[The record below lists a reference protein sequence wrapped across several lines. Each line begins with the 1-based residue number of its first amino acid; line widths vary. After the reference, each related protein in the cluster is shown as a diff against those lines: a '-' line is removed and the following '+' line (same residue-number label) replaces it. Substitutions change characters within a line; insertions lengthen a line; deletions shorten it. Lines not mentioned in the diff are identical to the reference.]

1 MPCARMPT
9 AAVPDPATCL
19 RFGAL
24 TLLPQ
29 QRLATLAGE
38 PLALGSRAFDLLLA
52 LAQRRERVVGKA
64 ELIELV
70 WPGRVVEES
79 NLYVHVA
86 ALRRLLGPQAIC
98 NLPGRGYR
106 FTLAAE
112 ADAAAPTLAAAG
124 DPVCDVAAAPP
135 GRAADA
141 DAAPADAPAPI
152 YGREA
157 DLAEALRLAVPG
169 ALLCITGAGGIG
181 KSSLARHL
189 MARCGAGRPDLPDG
203 TAWVDLAAVG
213 RGAALAAAVAQA
225 AGVQLDGR
233 GAADAALLRAL
244 APLRL
249 LLVLDNAEH
258 LLAEV
263 AALAGALH
271 QGAPGLALVVTSQ
284 APLKL
289 AGEQVF
295 QLGPLAW
302 PDAVDDA
309 GSTAEAGEPGEAAEA
324 AEAGAGAVPV
334 AALAAAACEASLATR
349 PDTGQHTRPDTR
361 IPAALAHGA
370 VRLLV
375 ERVRAADRHFRL
387 DAQNLPAVLELC
399 RRLDGLPLAIELAAA
414 RVPALGLAGVVTAL
428 DARFRLLSRGR
439 RDAPARQQTL
449 AAALG
454 WSHALLGPAAACVFR
469 RLGVFAGSFA
479 LAQAVAVAADDALDE
494 WAVVDALAEL
504 VDRALVA
511 TVAPAARHGEASGA
525 GAPADGLRYRLL
537 ETPRAF
543 ARERLAAAGEAAD
556 GQRRHALAMRRRFEQ
571 AAEAYFAGTQRIDA
585 LRRSLAPDLDDG
597 RAAWAWAQAHDPDTA
612 VALAADMARELDE
625 ASVQGA
631 REVIEATQA
640 AAAAPHCPAPLRL
653 RWLLA
658 AALAYGRTRP
668 DVGAGHARQA
678 AALANTLGEPRAL
691 YRALGYLV
699 CSPPGPALGATERA
713 EALARLR
720 SIDDRD
726 WPPILRAVRANA
738 ETFAL
743 YGEGQ
748 VEQAAHWLRQRIGLL
763 DLAGCPDT
771 RALVNLVVVELSLG
785 QLDQALHTGL
795 ELERRLQ
802 GRSSPLTQFHAWRN
816 LCAVWLARGNTAQ
829 ARSVARRGWPLAARF
844 GLQPDWLDHLAHL
857 CQLEGRPRCAAR
869 LLGLAD
875 ALYAAHGRQRPD
887 TEARAAEQARLCR
900 TQLPPRAWQ
909 QALDEGARL
918 ADDALAVEQVA
929 GLAFAQA
936 DVTGALQALPP

>member
-1 MPCARMPT
+1 M
-9 AAVPDPATCL
+9 PDPATCL

-24 TLLPQ
+24 TLLPA

-52 LAQRRERVVGKA
+52 LAERRDRVVGKA

-70 WPGRVVEES
+70 WPGRVVEEA

-106 FTLAAE
+106 FTLVAEMAEVTEMAEAVAVASAAAAE
-112 ADAAAPTLAAAG
+112 PVVPAVTAVQVAPAAPH
-124 DPVCDVAAAPP
+124 APL
-135 GRAADA
+135 
-141 DAAPADAPAPI
+141 

-157 DLAEALRLAVPG
+157 DLVQALRLAVPG
-169 ALLCITGAGGIG
+169 GLLSITGAGGIG

-189 MARCGAGRPDLPDG
+189 MARLGAGLPDG
-203 TAWVDLAAVG
+203 AAWVDLAALAS
-213 RGAALAAAVAQA
+213 GAGLAAAVAQA

-233 GAADAALLRAL
+233 GQAGAALLRAM
-244 APLRL
+244 APLQM

-263 AALAGALH
+263 AGLASLLH

-295 QLGPLAW
+295 QLGPLPWPAGADAGV
-302 PDAVDDA
+302 PDASA
-309 GSTAEAGEPGEAAEA
+309 RTASTASTAVDATTAATLD
-324 AEAGAGAVPV
+324 
-334 AALAAAACEASLATR
+334 AALS
-349 PDTGQHTRPDTR
+349 
-361 IPAALAHGA
+361 HGA

-387 DAQNLPAVLELC
+387 DAQNLPAVVELC
-399 RRLDGLPLAIELAAA
+399 RRLDGLPLALELAAA
-414 RVPALGLAGVVTAL
+414 RVPALGLARVVAAL
-428 DARFRLLSRGR
+428 DARFRLLSSGR
-439 RDAPARQQTL
+439 RDAPARQLTL

-479 LAQAVAVAADDALDE
+479 LEQAVAVVADDSLDE

-511 TVAPAARHGEASGA
+511 AVPAPENPAAPAAPGA
-525 GAPADGLRYRLL
+525 GGAAVQAGDAAGALRYRLL

-543 ARERLAAAGEAAD
+543 ARERLAAAAEAAD
-556 GQRRHALAMRRRFEQ
+556 CQRRHALAMRQRFEQ
-571 AAEAYFAGTQRIDA
+571 AAEAYFAGGQRIDA
-585 LRRSLAPDLDDG
+585 LRCTLVPDLDDG

-625 ASVQGA
+625 ASAQGA

-678 AALANTLGEPRAL
+678 AALADALGEPRAL

-699 CSPPGPALGATERA
+699 CSPPGPALGAAERA

-720 SIDDRD
+720 AIDDRG

-743 YGEGQ
+743 YGDGQ

-763 DLAGCPDT
+763 DMAGCPDT

-785 QLDQALHTGL
+785 QTDQALRTGL

-802 GRSSPLTQFHAWRN
+802 GRGSPLTQFHAWRN
-816 LCAVWLARGNTAQ
+816 LCAVWLARGDAAQ
-829 ARSVARRGWPLAARF
+829 ARAVAQRGWPLAERF

-857 CQLEGRPRCAAR
+857 CQLEDRPRCAAR

-887 TEARAAEQARLCR
+887 TEARAAEQARQCR
-900 TQLPPRAWQ
+900 QRLSPQAWQ
-909 QALDEGARL
+909 QALDDGARL
-918 ADDALAVEQVA
+918 AGDALAVAQVA
-929 GLAFAQA
+929 GLAFARA
-936 DVTGALQALPP
+936 DVTGELQALPGP

>member
-1 MPCARMPT
+1 MSST
-9 AAVPDPATCL
+9 ATPDPAPCL
-19 RFGAL
+19 CFGAL
-24 TLLPQ
+24 TLQPQ

-52 LAQRRERVVGKA
+52 LAERRERVVGKA

-70 WPGRVVEES
+70 WPGRVVEEA

-86 ALRRLLGPQAIC
+86 ALRRLLGPRAIC

-106 FTLAAE
+106 FTLAAD
-112 ADAAAPTLAAAG
+112 AAPVARPSVAHPLATQRAIPAAGPDSLAAAAP
-124 DPVCDVAAAPP
+124 
-135 GRAADA
+135 ADA
-141 DAAPADAPAPI
+141 HAEPAAPADAPAPL
-152 YGREA
+152 YGRDA
-157 DLAEALRLAVPG
+157 DLAEALRLAGPG
-169 ALLCITGAGGIG
+169 ALLSITGAGGIG

-189 MARCGAGRPDLPDG
+189 MARAGAGLPDG
-203 TAWVDLAAVG
+203 AAWVDLAALG
-213 RGAALAAAVAQA
+213 PGAALAPAVAQA
-225 AGVQLDGR
+225 AGLQLDGR
-233 GAADAALLRAL
+233 GEADAALLRAL

-263 AALAGALH
+263 AALASLLH

-302 PDAVDDA
+302 PGAPEVL
-309 GSTAEAGEPGEAAEA
+309 GEAA
-324 AEAGAGAVPV
+324 
-334 AALAAAACEASLATR
+334 AT
-349 PDTGQHTRPDTR
+349 P
-361 IPAALAHGA
+361 PAAGPAADAPQASQDSALDAAMAHGA

-375 ERVRAADRHFRL
+375 ERVRAADRRFRL
-387 DAQNLPAVLELC
+387 DTHSLPAVVELC

-414 RVPALGLAGVVTAL
+414 CVPALGLARVVAAL

-449 AAALG
+449 AAALD
-454 WSHALLGPAAACVFR
+454 WSHGLLGPAAASVFR
-469 RLGVFAGSFA
+469 RLGVFAGSFT
-479 LAQAVAVAADDALDE
+479 LDQAVAVVADDTLDD

-511 TVAPAARHGEASGA
+511 TVAAPGLPAAASAPEAD
-525 GAPADGLRYRLL
+525 GAPATLRYRLL

-556 GQRRHALAMRRRFEQ
+556 RQRRHALAMRRCFEQ

-585 LRRSLAPDLDDG
+585 LRRSLAPDLDNG
-597 RAAWAWAQAHDPDTA
+597 RAAWAWAQAHDPETA

-625 ASVQGA
+625 AAVGGA
-631 REVIEATQA
+631 RQVIEATQA
-640 AAAAPHCPAPLRL
+640 AAAAPTCPAPLRL

-658 AALAYGRTRP
+658 AALAHGRTRP
-668 DVGAGHARQA
+668 DLGAGHVREA
-678 AALANTLGEPRAL
+678 AALADRLGDARAL

-699 CSPPGPALGATERA
+699 CSPPGQALGDAERA
-713 EALARLR
+713 QALARLR
-720 SIDDRD
+720 GIDDRD

-738 ETFAL
+738 ETFAH
-743 YGEGQ
+743 YGAGQ
-748 VEQAAHWLRQRIGLL
+748 VEPAAHWLRQRIGLL
-763 DLAGCPDT
+763 ALAGCPDT
-771 RALVNLVVVELSLG
+771 RALVNLVDVELSLG
-785 QLDQALHTGL
+785 QLDQALHTGR

-816 LCAVWLARGNTAQ
+816 LCAVWLARGDAVQ
-829 ARSVARRGWPLAARF
+829 ARAMARRGWPLAERF

-857 CQLEGRPRCAAR
+857 CQLEKRPHCAAR

-875 ALYAAHGRQRPD
+875 ALYAAHGRQRPA
-887 TEARAAEQARLCR
+887 TEARAAEQARQCR
-900 TQLPPRAWQ
+900 TQLSPQAWQ
-909 QALDEGARL
+909 QALDEGAQL
-918 ADDALAVEQVA
+918 AGDALAVAQVA
-929 GLAFAQA
+929 GLAFAQG
-936 DVTGALQALPP
+936 DVTGALQALPGA